1 MISLILQ
8 LENFT
13 VTLVLIVWIRSRN
26 QNQNQNH
33 FYIVLNSVFYISWTS
48 LQKVPLISLN

>member
-8 LENFT
+8 LENFI
-13 VTLVLIVWIRSRN
+13 VTLVLIVWIRRR
-26 QNQNQNH
+26 NQNQNH
-33 FYIVLNSVFYISWTS
+33 FYIVLNSVFYISWIS